1 MIAVLPGDGIGPEV
15 IREAVAGMDAAACAL
30 GLELTFEQFP
40 CGAAQYQRTG
50 RQWGRG
56 AFRACRRAEA
66 VLFGAVGL
74 PGVTLDDGRA
84 AGADVLFGL
93 RQGLYANVRPVK
105 LMPGVR
111 PLLGGRP
118 SAVRPEDVNLVVVR
132 ENTEGLYA
140 PFAPLLPKGPEAR
153 DVRTITLSASR
164 RIIRH
169 AFSLAAARNKRVT
182 CVDKSNLLA
191 GCVLFS
197 QAFQDI
203 ATRHPQV
210 KTDHLFIDAAM
221 PALLRNPAAYDV
233 LVTTNLFGDI
243 LSDLASVLGGGL
255 GTAPSANLG
264 TKRGMFE
271 PVHGSAP
278 DIAGKDTANPVGAVL
293 SGAMLLEWLSRKGE
307 WRYQVAGSLL
317 EQAVRDVTSRGIC
330 TPDIGGTARC
340 SEVGAAIVE
349 SVAANAKKMRDAR

>member
-50 RQWGRG
+50 RQWSRG
-56 AFRACRRAEA
+56 ALRACRRAEA

-132 ENTEGLYA
+132 ETPRGSMRHSPPCSPRALRQGMSG
-140 PFAPLLPKGPEAR
+140 PSPCLPAGGSSGTP
-153 DVRTITLSASR
+153 SPSR
-164 RIIRH
+164 RREI
-169 AFSLAAARNKRVT
+169 
-182 CVDKSNLLA
+182 
-191 GCVLFS
+191 
-197 QAFQDI
+197 
-203 ATRHPQV
+203 
-210 KTDHLFIDAAM
+210 
-221 PALLRNPAAYDV
+221 
-233 LVTTNLFGDI
+233 
-243 LSDLASVLGGGL
+243 
-255 GTAPSANLG
+255 SA
-264 TKRGMFE
+264 
-271 PVHGSAP
+271 
-278 DIAGKDTANPVGAVL
+278 
-293 SGAMLLEWLSRKGE
+293 
-307 WRYQVAGSLL
+307 
-317 EQAVRDVTSRGIC
+317 
-330 TPDIGGTARC
+330 
-340 SEVGAAIVE
+340 
-349 SVAANAKKMRDAR
+349 